1 MIQEWYAGQHLCSLT
16 GYLRENGQVLW
27 VLLSAVNES
36 NCATR
41 GTTYSYSMLTWN
53 LQTLPASSIPARSSH
68 QAPTVNYLLRFCKCP
83 IQPVQGPLVFVRAIS
98 AVTYGLGE
106 SLSLT
111 TLPQTL
117 HANTSSRHTRIPC
130 CRKGYCSQIPN
141 RDAEM
146 LLKSPQFPRPTQLCM
161 PVLHRRPNDKAQEP
175 QLLHQQ

>member
-1 MIQEWYAGQHLCSLT
+1 MTWMQAELG
-16 GYLRENGQVLW
+16 
-27 VLLSAVNES
+27 
-36 NCATR
+36 
-41 GTTYSYSMLTWN
+41 YSYDSGMVRWTAFVQPHWV
-53 LQTLPASSIPARSSH
+53 PASSIPARSSH

-130 CRKGYCSQIPN
+130 YT
-141 RDAEM
+141 
-146 LLKSPQFPRPTQLCM
+146 TQNSEIG
-161 PVLHRRPNDKAQEP
+161 HS
-175 QLLHQQ
+175 